1 MIRRASASDVTGIG
15 LLMRSVP
22 GFWDD
27 SWPADVLERVLAS
40 PGTVAL
46 AHDAGGRIDGF
57 ACAHDVGF
65 RAYLSELVV
74 SPASRGRGVGA
85 RLLAGLERELGARGC
100 TVVIADVWRDAE
112 GFYRSRGWA
121 PPAVVLLRK
130 RLGAGR

>member
-1 MIRRASASDVTGIG
+1 MIRLANAADVARIR
-15 LLMRSVP
+15 LLMTSVP
-22 GFWDD
+22 GFWDA
-27 SWPADVLERVLAS
+27 SWRVDVLERVVAS

-46 AHDAGGRIDGF
+46 VHDDSETIDGF

-74 SPASRGRGVGA
+74 SPTARGRGIGA
-85 RLLAGLERELGARGC
+85 RLLAEIERQLSALGC

-112 GFYRSRGWA
+112 DFYRSQGWT

-130 RLGAGR
+130 RLEAGE